1 MAAHNLDFHSIGAD
15 IGFDLQVQT
24 ADSILAFA
32 AGNSNPSADSHPDNT
47 VLISFASRFPPYR
60 SSCSLLYMYEYFSHL
75 CLSAEEADLSNHV
88 ESFNF

>member
-32 AGNSNPSADSHPDNT
+32 AGNSNPYSHPDNT

>member
-15 IGFDLQVQT
+15 IGFDLQVLT

-47 VLISFASRFPPYR
+47 VLISFA
-60 SSCSLLYMYEYFSHL
+60 
-75 CLSAEEADLSNHV
+75 
-88 ESFNF
+88 